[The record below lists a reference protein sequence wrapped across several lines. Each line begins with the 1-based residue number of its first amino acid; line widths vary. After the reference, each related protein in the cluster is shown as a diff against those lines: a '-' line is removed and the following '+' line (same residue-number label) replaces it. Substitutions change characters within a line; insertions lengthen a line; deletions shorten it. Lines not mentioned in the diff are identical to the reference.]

1 MIYSEKVKEA
11 ALIAYRAHSGDT
23 DKGGYPYILHPVH
36 LAEGMQTEAETIT
49 ALLHDVAEDSDI
61 TIEEL
66 ESCGFGEDIISA
78 LRLLTRSPEEEYM
91 EYILR
96 IKNAGGIALSVKRAD
111 IEHNMD
117 TRRLE
122 NAGRR
127 EKARVEK
134 YRAALAL
141 LNS

>member
-91 EYILR
+91 E
-96 IKNAGGIALSVKRAD
+96 NAGGIALSVKRAD